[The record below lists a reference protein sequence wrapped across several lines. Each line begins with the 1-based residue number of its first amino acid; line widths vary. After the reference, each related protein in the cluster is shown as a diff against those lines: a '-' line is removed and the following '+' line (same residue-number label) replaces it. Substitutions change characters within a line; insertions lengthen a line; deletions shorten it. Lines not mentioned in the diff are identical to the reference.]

1 VEALKDA
8 CGLIPTVAFFFYIIA
23 PKEQRVPP
31 TPDFHIR
38 GLNGV
43 EKSNTHVAIF
53 NNLVAIL
60 QN

>member
-8 CGLIPTVAFFFYIIA
+8 CGLIPTVAFFIYIHA
-23 PKEQRVPP
+23 HKEERVPA
-31 TPDFHIR
+31 TLDFHIR

-53 NNLVAIL
+53 NN
-60 QN
+60 